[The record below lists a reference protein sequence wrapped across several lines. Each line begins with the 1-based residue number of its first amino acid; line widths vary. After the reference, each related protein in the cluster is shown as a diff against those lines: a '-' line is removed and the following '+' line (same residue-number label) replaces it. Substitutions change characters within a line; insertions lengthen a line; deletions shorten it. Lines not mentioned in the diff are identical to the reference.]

1 MSLSPVD
8 TRQCS
13 ATSPA
18 LYGCSHVRKFS
29 RVDSVR
35 QGVALLIPSVA
46 LCYVTIS
53 FGPSPALCVAPPPVL
68 LFRSVPSFLLLRP
81 ACSRLP

>member
-53 FGPSPALCVAPPPVL
+53 FGPPLALCVAPLASVALSFCPLVSPQIPV
-68 LFRSVPSFLLLRP
+68 F
-81 ACSRLP
+81 